1 MNDTKRI
8 TEGALMTGV
17 YLLLLLVIIFMP
29 MVIAPVLLFTLPVPF
44 IFYSY
49 RHNWKAG
56 ALMFTAALLFTLL
69 FGPAFSMFTLLA
81 GVGGVFLGGALH
93 NKQSSLEAW
102 AFGSIGF
109 SIGAASIYMISQL
122 LFEVSWGEQIRSSM
136 NEALTRTDTMLLR
149 VLGGEN
155 TEEQLEPVREM
166 IDFLPDIIP
175 SILVMIG
182 IAFAFISQWLT
193 FKVINRVEQ
202 KKLRFPPFKEFK
214 LPTAVLWY
222 YFFAL
227 ILTYFPTD
235 EEGLLYLGS
244 INVFTL
250 AGSLLVLQGFS
261 FIFYYAEV
269 KKWSKAIPAVI
280 AVICLLLP
288 QILLYLVRI
297 LGIIDI
303 GFSLRERIKG
313 KK

>member
-29 MVIAPVLLFTLPVPF
+29 IWLGPVLLFTLPIPF

-49 RHNWKAG
+49 RHGWKAG
-56 ALMFTAALLFTLL
+56 ALMFIAALLFTLL
-69 FGPAFSMFTLLA
+69 FGPVFSMFTLLA
-81 GVGGVFLGGALH
+81 GIGGVFLGGALY

-102 AFGSIGF
+102 AFGSVGF
-109 SIGAASIYMISQL
+109 SIGAAGIYLASQL
-122 LFEVSWGEQIRSSM
+122 LFGVNWGEQISTSL
-136 NEALTRTDTMLLR
+136 NDAFTRTNNMLPGM
-149 VLGGEN
+149 LGGEN
-155 TEEQLEPVREM
+155 TEASLEALRETVE
-166 IDFLPDIIP
+166 FLPDIIP
-175 SILVMIG
+175 SILVMTG
-182 IAFAFISQWLT
+182 IVFAFISQWLT
-193 FKVINRVEQ
+193 YKVINRVD
-202 KKLRFPPFKEFK
+202 KKQFRFPPFKEFK

-227 ILTYFPTD
+227 VLTYIPTN

-244 INVFTL
+244 INVYTL

-269 KKWSKAIPAVI
+269 KKWSKAIPVVI
-280 AVICLLLP
+280 VVICLLLP